1 MAGSVLEEE
10 AALLAVDDDGIAVQ
24 EGTVSGRT
32 EGTDFINVEKAPI
45 RPENGTGLHI
55 AGGIKFGRY
64 LNVYA
69 IQCRHTSP
77 SMLRSP
83 LPKPLRDFDGCS
95 MGVVTQIKDLDNS
108 STIQN

>member
-55 AGGIKFGRY
+55 TGGIK
-64 LNVYA
+64 V
-69 IQCRHTSP
+69 
-77 SMLRSP
+77 RS
-83 LPKPLRDFDGCS
+83 
-95 MGVVTQIKDLDNS
+95 DLDVQ
-108 STIQN
+108 TIRHNQHFLPAGIMNTENLRLKT